1 MSHIRVNKRKII
13 SRIKRIRGQSIALEK
28 SVEEETGCVEVLQQV
43 AAIRGAANGL
53 MKVVLESHLKE
64 HLGAQNLTSAQ
75 REQEV
80 DEVVRVLNSYLK

>member
-1 MSHIRVNKRKII
+1 MSHIKVDKKKII

-28 SVEEETGCVEVLQQV
+28 SVEDENDCIAVLQQV

-53 MKVVLESHLKE
+53 MKVVLESHLRE
-64 HLGAQNLTSAQ
+64 HLGTAKLTRHE

-80 DEVVRVLNSYLK
+80 DEVVRVLHSYLK